1 MSFAVY
7 MIGFLVFMAVVVWA
21 AVVVG
26 VPQLY
31 IGMAVLVLFL
41 IAVVTA
47 VSRSRPKGPPRRPHT

>member
-1 MSFAVY
+1 MSFALY

-31 IGMAVLVLFL
+31 IGMAVLLLLV
-41 IAVVTA
+41 IGVVTA
-47 VSRSRPKGPPRRPHT
+47 VSRTRSPRGRREH

>member
-7 MIGFLVFMAVVVWA
+7 MIGFLVFMAGVVWA

-31 IGMAVLVLFL
+31 ITFGALVLL
-41 IAVVTA
+41 GIGIIVA
-47 VSRSRPKGPPRRPHT
+47 VSRSRAKHRPRPPR